1 MKRISLQALV
11 LFLFVF
17 TSLLSPLCAFAAT
30 YGSGN
35 FGEEPYG
42 IGAEQIP
49 PTVIDNGPGIP
60 VPQAKSCD
68 ASAPT
73 SAPNLFQINA
83 LKNDQTIY
91 FSPAGNADR
100 YYIRYGTKS
109 GEYPYGFEISNAS
122 SGVIAVS
129 IHQLKANTMYYYTV
143 RGGNGCATGSWSNE
157 LSAKTGQRTPSYKGS
172 SIFRVI
178 ATAIQ
183 KRLAPKQVT
192 QVSIDAPAATIA
204 PAPTQI
210 DKPVNQPSVNSAPTV
225 TTVPPQPKPAQA
237 TGFWGYIKKLFG
249 R

>member
-1 MKRISLQALV
+1 MKHISLQALT

-17 TSLLSPLCAFAAT
+17 AAVLTPYRAFAAT

-35 FGEEPYG
+35 YGDEPYG
-42 IGAEQIP
+42 VGAEQIP
-49 PTVIDNGPGIP
+49 PTVIDNGPGLP

-73 SAPNLFQINA
+73 TAPNLFQINA

-100 YYIRYGTKS
+100 YFIRYGTKS
-109 GEYPYGFEISNAS
+109 GEFPYGFEISNTA

-143 RGGNGCATGSWSNE
+143 LGGNGCATGSWSNE

-172 SIFRVI
+172 SIIRVI

-183 KRLAPKQVT
+183 QRLNPKQVT
-192 QVSIDAPAATIA
+192 QLSIDAPAATMA
-204 PAPTQI
+204 PM
-210 DKPVNQPSVNSAPTV
+210 NLPSVTSAPTAKIV
-225 TTVPPQPKPAQA
+225 IPQA
-237 TGFWGYIKKLFG
+237 TPTPAIGFWGYIKQLFG